1 MLVIIYNQ
9 SVHFSLAYD
18 YRLSPINLPRYYSL
32 LLNDIARAQS
42 RIVRQPRVNFYA
54 KRRDLDRTFSEM
66 KFSML
71 SKSPRSCEFL
81 RGSNWIVYSRR
92 PPDETSL
99 LFDFNFTARYRSLNF
114 HLFRR
119 IALSSLSSIF
129 LHSSIRRSNGQEIIK
144 RGIDITCSNNCLAMY

>member
-32 LLNDIARAQS
+32 LLNDIARVQS
-42 RIVRQPRVNFYA
+42 RFVRQPRVNFLA
-54 KRRDLDRTFSEM
+54 KRRDLDRTFSEK

-71 SKSPRSCEFL
+71 SKSLRPCEFL
-81 RGSNWIVYSRR
+81 RGLNWIVSSWR

-99 LFDFNFTARYRSLNF
+99 LFSFDFTARYRSLSF
-114 HLFRR
+114 RLFRR
-119 IALSSLSSIF
+119 IALSSLASIF
-129 LHSSIRRSNGQEIIK
+129 LYPPIRRSSSRKMVEQ
-144 RGIDITCSNNCLAMY
+144 GINIAYSSNCLAMY

>member
-32 LLNDIARAQS
+32 LLNDIARVQS

-54 KRRDLDRTFSEM
+54 KRPDLDGTFSEK

-71 SKSPRSCEFL
+71 RNRFARVNFL
-81 RGSNWIVYSRR
+81 
-92 PPDETSL
+92 E
-99 LFDFNFTARYRSLNF
+99 A
-114 HLFRR
+114 
-119 IALSSLSSIF
+119 
-129 LHSSIRRSNGQEIIK
+129 
-144 RGIDITCSNNCLAMY
+144 

>member
-18 YRLSPINLPRYYSL
+18 YRLSPINLPRYCSL
-32 LLNDIARAQS
+32 LLNDIARVQS

-54 KRRDLDRTFSEM
+54 KRPDLDGTFSEK

-71 SKSPRSCEFL
+71 SKSFRSCEFPWGL
-81 RGSNWIVYSRR
+81 NWIVSSRC

-99 LFDFNFTARYRSLNF
+99 LFGFNFTARYRSLRF
-114 HLFRR
+114 HLFQR

-129 LHSSIRRSNGQEIIK
+129 LYPPIRRSNSQEIIK
-144 RGIDITCSNNCLAMY
+144 QGINITYSSNCLVM

>member
-32 LLNDIARAQS
+32 LLNDIGRVQS

-54 KRRDLDRTFSEM
+54 KRRDLDRTFSEK

-71 SKSPRSCEFL
+71 SKSLRPCESL
-81 RGSNWIVYSRR
+81 RDLNWIVSSRC

-99 LFDFNFTARYRSLNF
+99 LFSFDFTVRYRSLSF
-114 HLFRR
+114 HLSQRVFVGFD
-119 IALSSLSSIF
+119 LSISAY
-129 LHSSIRRSNGQEIIK
+129 SNIEQSK
-144 RGIDITCSNNCLAMY
+144 DD